1 MPKTKRTSL
10 GIRKGDTVQVM
21 TGKDRGLTGTVLS
34 VDIERGRVVVEGVNR
49 VTRHIK
55 PGRYKK
61 NNASGGIIT
70 AESSIDISNVA
81 IVDPSDNR
89 PTRIGFRRVEVQKRR
104 SDGTTYPSNRSVRVS
119 RRTGTEL

>member
-1 MPKTKRTSL
+1 MAKNQKPGL

-21 TGKDRGLTGTVLS
+21 SGKDRGLTGTVLS
-34 VDIERGRVVVEGVNR
+34 VDVEKRRVVVEGVNR
-49 VTRHIK
+49 ITRHIK

-104 SDGTTYPSNRSVRVS
+104 ADGTTYPATRAIRVS

>member
-1 MPKTKRTSL
+1 MPKNKKPSL

-21 TGKDRGLTGTVLS
+21 SGKDRGLTGTVLY
-34 VDIERGRVVVEGVNR
+34 VDLERRRVVVEGVNR

-55 PGRYKK
+55 PGRFKK
-61 NNASGGIIT
+61 NNASGGIIN
-70 AESSIDISNVA
+70 AESPIDASNVA

-89 PTRIGFRRVEVQKRR
+89 PTRVGFRRVEVQKRR
-104 SDGTTYPSNRSVRVS
+104 TDGTTYPSTRSVRVS